1 MWALHILIVWILHR
15 ILLFRYLCCRV
26 TKEGAELLHW
36 EQDLLGLELVESQF
50 PGAGVGVATTATSQ
64 FKKGELIAQYIGR
77 FLVLSKSETDLLF
90 HPMFFENHERLIEL
104 GPVMQP
110 IVYEQHASAVDFQK
124 VSQHLSLAHIL
135 VHNHYT
141 YKECCHWLHLF

>member
-1 MWALHILIVWILHR
+1 M
-15 ILLFRYLCCRV
+15 

-50 PGAGVGVATTATSQ
+50 PGAGVGVATTAKSQ

-135 VHNHYT
+135 FNNQYT
-141 YKECCHWLHLF
+141 